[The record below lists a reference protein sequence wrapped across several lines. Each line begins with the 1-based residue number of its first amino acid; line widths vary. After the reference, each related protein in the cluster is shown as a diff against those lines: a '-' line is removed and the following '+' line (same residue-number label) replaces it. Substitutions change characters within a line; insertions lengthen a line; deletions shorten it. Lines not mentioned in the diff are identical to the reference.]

1 MIYCII
7 TYKIKI
13 KCTNLLTKLIFIQ
26 LRNEAL
32 NELSRMHPKSPL
44 LLLLLPTLGVR
55 GTCCKAGPPPPA
67 LGQASFEACQQQ
79 LSHLEEV

>member
-1 MIYCII
+1 MVYCI
-7 TYKIKI
+7 TTCKIKI
-13 KCTNLLTKLIFIQ
+13 KCNNLLTKLIFIQ
-26 LRNEAL
+26 LHNEAL
-32 NELSRMHPKSPL
+32 NELPRMHPKFPL

-55 GTCCKAGPPPPA
+55 GSCCKAGPPSPA